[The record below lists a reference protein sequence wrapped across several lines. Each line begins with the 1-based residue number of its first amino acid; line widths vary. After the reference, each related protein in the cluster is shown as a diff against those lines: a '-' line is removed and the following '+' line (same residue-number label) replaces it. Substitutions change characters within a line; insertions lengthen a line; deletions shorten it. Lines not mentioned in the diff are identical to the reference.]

1 MQVVTLCKSYF
12 GGEFSEQSIKNNF
25 VLIYELLDEI
35 MDFGYPQ
42 VYPVCPLHK
51 ALTSFCC
58 WDQHSLTDCGKHQLT
73 FQSACYHSYLV
84 EEKGDIS
91 HYSAWLKS
99 VRQHLVQVLSGS
111 AWKGVCLHA
120 YSITLRCLQIVDASI
135 LKQYI
140 FQKGFITEAAKAK
153 REAEAQNATLQV
165 SFRHLSQSLLSHWI
179 AWHAL
184 SWILLKPQIHRCFAL
199 KYPAA

>member
-1 MQVVTLCKSYF
+1 MYCLQVVTLCKSYF

-42 VYPVCPLHK
+42 
-51 ALTSFCC
+51 AS
-58 WDQHSLTDCGKHQLT
+58 QLT
-73 FQSACYHSYLV
+73 LIIHDTLIQSA
-84 EEKGDIS
+84 G
-91 HYSAWLKS
+91 
-99 VRQHLVQVLSGS
+99 
-111 AWKGVCLHA
+111 CLHA
-120 YSITLRCLQIVDASI
+120 GHEQPSRVQMLLGCMEYPGSSASEEVLDLILIVTPACCAQIVDASV

-165 SFRHLSQSLLSHWI
+165 L
-179 AWHAL
+179 
-184 SWILLKPQIHRCFAL
+184 PQPPCAG
-199 KYPAA
+199 